1 MRKAEKEAA
10 AWRDPSIGYAH
21 AAMESLLSQR
31 MLPTPENYRIW
42 YLYHAGTHAALR
54 ADIEARLKA
63 GQALDEAAMAALHA
77 RHLTDEPRAE
87 APRAEALGEVASQL
101 KLSLGAAI
109 QLLEGA
115 EAGATRYG
123 TRLADFSQALQG
135 SPAKLGAALS
145 RILADTEELCRQSRA
160 VAQHLAERARE
171 TESLR
176 AALAQAHEAAMTDA
190 LTGLPNR
197 RAFGLALS
205 AALAEPG
212 PLSVALLDIDHFK
225 RINDSQGHPAG
236 DAVLRGLAQCL
247 RDWLRETDHAAR
259 IGGEEFAVLLPRA
272 SAAEAAGLADQLR
285 RAVAAERFLTAD
297 GRGRFGVSIS
307 VGVAEHVRG
316 EAAESLIGRADAAL
330 YEAKRAG
337 RDRVM
342 QAAPVAAAAV
352 RAA

>member
-1 MRKAEKEAA
+1 MRKAEKESA
-10 AWRDPSIGYAH
+10 AWRDPAIGYAH
-21 AAMESLLSQR
+21 AAMESLLTQR

-42 YLYHAGTHAALR
+42 YLYHARTHAALR
-54 ADIEARLKA
+54 ADIEARLAA
-63 GQALDEAAMAALHA
+63 GEALDEAAMAALHA
-77 RHLTDEPRAE
+77 RHLAEPPSAE

-101 KLSLGAAI
+101 ELSLGAAI

-171 TESLR
+171 TEALR
-176 AALAQAHEAAMTDA
+176 AALAQANEAAMTDA

-197 RAFGLALS
+197 RAFGLALA

-247 RDWLRETDHAAR
+247 SDWLRETDHAAR
-259 IGGEEFAVLLPRA
+259 IGGEEFAVLLPRVR
-272 SAAEAAGLADQLR
+272 AAEAAGLADQLR

-297 GRGRFGVSIS
+297 GRGRFSVSIS

-316 EAAESLIGRADAAL
+316 EAAESLMGRADAAL

-342 QAAPVAAAAV
+342 QAAPATAAI

>member
-1 MRKAEKEAA
+1 MRRAEKESA
-10 AWRDPSIGYAH
+10 AWRDPAIGLAH
-21 AAMESLLSQR
+21 AAMESLLTR
-31 MLPTPENYRIW
+31 RILPTPENYRVW
-42 YLYHAGTHAALR
+42 YLYHAGTHATLR
-54 ADIEARLKA
+54 SDIDARLA
-63 GQALDEAAMAALHA
+63 RGEALDEAAMAALHA
-77 RHLTDEPRAE
+77 RHLAE
-87 APRAEALGEVASQL
+87 EPRAEALGEVAS
-101 KLSLGAAI
+101 KLENSLGAAI
-109 QLLEGA
+109 KLLEGA

-123 TRLADFSQALQG
+123 TRLADFSVALQG
-135 SPAKLGAALS
+135 SPTKLGAALA

-171 TESLR
+171 TEALR
-176 AALAQAHEAAMTDA
+176 SALAQAHEAALTDS

-197 RAFGLALS
+197 RAFGLALA
-205 AALAEPG
+205 AALEGPG
-212 PLSVALLDIDHFK
+212 PVSVALLDIDHFK

-259 IGGEEFAVLLPRA
+259 IGGEEFAVVLPRA
-272 SAAEAAGLADQLR
+272 SGAEAAGLADKLR

-297 GRGRFGVSIS
+297 GRGRFGVSVS

-316 EAAESLIGRADAAL
+316 EAAEALIGRADAAL

-342 QAAPVAAAAV
+342 QAAPAAAV